1 MPNKQQKIKVYFT
14 ASLRGM
20 QFYSQYYKE
29 IYQTLQELNCEHL
42 DEEIFTL
49 NRLEYYTSLE
59 KGGKKIHSN
68 LVERKMKAIHNAQIC
83 IFEVSAQS
91 LSIGLQIQKSIDY
104 HKPTIIMY
112 LQENTPYFLDG
123 MTDDKLIILDYRP
136 NNIKE
141 VLQNA
146 LKLAF
151 AKKDNRFNFYISME
165 HLTYLEEAS
174 RNKNITKSTYLR
186 NLLEQDR
193 LKLKS

>member
-20 QFYSQYYKE
+20 QFYSQYYRE

-42 DEEIFTL
+42 DDEIFTL

>member
-1 MPNKQQKIKVYFT
+1 MTNKHQKIKVYFT

-20 QFYSQYYKE
+20 QHYSQYYKE
-29 IYQTLQELNCEHL
+29 IFEALMELNCEHM
-42 DEEIFTL
+42 DDEIFTL
-49 NRLEYYTSLE
+49 NRVSYYSELN
-59 KGGKKIHSN
+59 KGGKKLHMD
-68 LVERKMKAIHNAQIC
+68 LVSRKMNAIYDSQIC

-91 LSIGLQIQKSIDY
+91 LSIGLQIQKSLDL
-104 HKPTIIMY
+104 HKPTLVIYMQDNI
-112 LQENTPYFLDG
+112 PYFLEG
-123 MTDDKLIILDYRP
+123 LSNEKLVILDYRP

-141 VLQNA
+141 VLENG

-174 RNKNITKSTYLR
+174 KAKNITKSTYLR